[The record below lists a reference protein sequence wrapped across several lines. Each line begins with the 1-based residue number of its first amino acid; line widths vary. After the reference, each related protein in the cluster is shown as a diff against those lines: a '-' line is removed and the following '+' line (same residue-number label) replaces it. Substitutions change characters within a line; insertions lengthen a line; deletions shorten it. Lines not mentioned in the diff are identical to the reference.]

1 MQVLSR
7 FTKSEES
14 FGVLV
19 KVRHPGMAPDL
30 MNKKLQEEGLEI

>member
-1 MQVLSR
+1 MQVLPK

-14 FGVLV
+14 LGILV

-30 MNKKLQEEGLEI
+30 LNKKL